1 MTDDSLALLKDFPE
15 CAPVLEAYRTREAE
29 VAQRSPAPAALSPAP
44 TPPPVAEA
52 SAAEGAT
59 TEATDGESGDDNSLV
74 GWVDRVQEVV
84 GIERSALSGI
94 HGRLIAF
101 GLLKCEVG
109 HRSAGLVYRVSTQGK
124 AALKSFLATQMAP
137 LAESA

>member
-1 MTDDSLALLKDFPE
+1 MTDDSLTLLKDFPE

-29 VAQRSPAPAALSPAP
+29 VVQRSPAPAAPSPAP
-44 TPPPVAEA
+44 TEA
-52 SAAEGAT
+52 PAVEGAAPEG
-59 TEATDGESGDDNSLV
+59 TEGESGDETSLV
-74 GWVDRVQEVV
+74 GWVDRIQEVV

-124 AALKSFLATQMAP
+124 AALKSFLATHTAP

>member
-29 VAQRSPAPAALSPAP
+29 VVQRSPAPAAPSPA
-44 TPPPVAEA
+44 PVAEA
-52 SAAEGAT
+52 PAAEGGAA
-59 TEATDGESGDDNSLV
+59 EGTDGESSDENSLV
-74 GWVDRVQEVV
+74 GWVDRIQEVV

-124 AALKSFLATQMAP
+124 AALKSFLATHTAP